1 MPKWN
6 TFVPS
11 EFEYD
16 FDNDKLS
23 NHNLTIDEAIQCFS
37 NYYTI
42 RKNKKYLDRFK
53 LIGTTDSGKKIC
65 LIFQLKKGTTVRIIT
80 GWEI

>member
-6 TFVPS
+6 SFVPS

-16 FDNDKLS
+16 FDNNKLY
-23 NHNLTIDEAIQCFS
+23 NHNLSIDEAIQCFS
-37 NYYTI
+37 REYKI
-42 RKNKKYLDRFK
+42 RKNKKYSDRYK
-53 LIGTTDSGKKIC
+53 MLGMTDSGKKVC
-65 LIFQLKKGTTVRIIT
+65 LIFQLKKGDVVRIIT